1 MKSSVYA
8 LIITLLLLL
17 LTSQVVPACTCA
29 PNPPPCEAFGRAS
42 AVFAGVVID
51 SAEQRRVNREGVTTV
66 YDVGSIRF
74 AVQETFKGIDNKQV
88 EIHSGTGGGD
98 CGYWFLRGQVYLV
111 YAYLDPEDGK

>member
-42 AVFAGVVID
+42 AVFAGVVIG
-51 SAEQRRVNREGVTTV
+51 SAEQRRGNREGVTTA
-66 YDVGSIRF
+66 YDLGSIRF
-74 AVQETFKGIDNKQV
+74 AVQGTFQGIDNKQGGNLR
-88 EIHSGTGGGD
+88 GTGGAA
-98 CGYWFLRGQVYLV
+98 RGS
-111 YAYLDPEDGK
+111 